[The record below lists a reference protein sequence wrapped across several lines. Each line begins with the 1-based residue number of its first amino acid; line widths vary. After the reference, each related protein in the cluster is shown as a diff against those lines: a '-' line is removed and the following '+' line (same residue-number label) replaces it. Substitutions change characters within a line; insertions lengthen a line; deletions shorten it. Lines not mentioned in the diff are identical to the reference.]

1 LINIKNLSFSY
12 PNGREIFNGLD
23 FSLQEGE
30 KVGLIGHNGAGKT
43 TLFHIIMGLLR
54 PTSGTIDIFGK
65 VRKEEKDFT
74 EVRQRIGLLFQD
86 SDDQLFSPTVEE
98 DIAFGPLNLGKSHKE
113 AKTIVR
119 ETCERLGL
127 SGFEKR
133 ITHRLSGGEKRL
145 VALATV
151 VAMNP
156 ECYLLDEPF
165 AGLDETT
172 TQRFLEYLKAHTKT
186 YIIITHD
193 RELLKQTVDTIFILN
208 NGKTEKIDSSRGF
221 LKKQEKQF
229 SAIMP

>member
-1 LINIKNLSFSY
+1 LINIKNLNFSY
-12 PNGREIFNGLD
+12 PNGKNVFNGLD
-23 FSLQEGE
+23 FSLKKGD
-30 KVGLIGHNGAGKT
+30 KIGLTGPNGAGKT
-43 TLFHIIMGLLR
+43 TLFHLIMGLLK
-54 PTSGTIDIFGK
+54 PASGEINIFEK
-65 VRKEEKDFT
+65 VRKHEKDFI

-98 DIAFGPLNLGKSHKE
+98 DIAFGPLNLGKSHEE
-113 AKTIVR
+113 AKSIVK

-133 ITHRLSGGEKRL
+133 VTHRLSGGEKRL

-151 VAMNP
+151 VAMHP

-172 TQRFLEYLKAHTKT
+172 TQSFLRYLREHTET

-193 RELLKQTVDTIFILN
+193 RELLKETVDKIYFLN
-208 NGKTEKIDSSRGF
+208 NGKIEKSDISKDF
-221 LKKQEKQF
+221 LKNQEKRF